1 MRPDRG
7 RASRSAPT
15 KGVKVTVSRV
25 LLIFGVGLLGLMA
38 AALFTAARMAPS
50 VSEPP
55 PLAST
60 TLEVNT
66 HPSFSLAGLDG
77 EVHDFSEFD
86 GRHRLLNFWATWC
99 APCRREIPLLK
110 EFQAEQGDDGVL
122 IIGIAVDIMEEVQKY
137 AEEAEFN
144 YPILVGEMDAMAVAE
159 QSGLQFHAMPFTMII
174 TRDGEFLTAHFGE
187 LHRPDLN
194 KIADIL
200 GRLDAGDIDTDTARK
215 ALDL

>member
-1 MRPDRG
+1 VQKI
-7 RASRSAPT
+7 A
-15 KGVKVTVSRV
+15 
-25 LLIFGVGLLGLMA
+25 LIFGIALLLLVAGALFMA
-38 AALFTAARMAPS
+38 ARLKPR
-50 VSEPP
+50 VPP
-55 PLAST
+55 PPAPMAT
-60 TLEVNT
+60 TMPEVNT

-77 EVHDFSEFD
+77 GMHDSSEYD